1 MIKIIVD
8 SQELKNKILLESKFI
23 HDLECIDGY
32 DHSDKAS
39 TLMHIYMNPD
49 LIEVNQNKDED
60 SDLEEVLKKL
70 EGMKPSI
77 IQEYIDKQREINF
90 NINNQ
95 NKEDETNNI
104 KF

>member
-39 TLMHIYMNPD
+39 TLMHIYMNPV

-70 EGMKPSI
+70 KEMKPSI
-77 IQEYIDKQREINF
+77 IQEYIDRQREINF

-95 NKEDETNNI
+95 NEEDE
-104 KF
+104 

>member
-49 LIEVNQNKDED
+49 LIEVNQNKDGLD
-60 SDLEEVLKKL
+60 
-70 EGMKPSI
+70 
-77 IQEYIDKQREINF
+77 
-90 NINNQ
+90 NIY
-95 NKEDETNNI
+95 
-104 KF
+104 

>member
-95 NKEDETNNI
+95 NEEDE
-104 KF
+104 

>member
-32 DHSDKAS
+32 DHIDKAS

-49 LIEVNQNKDED
+49 LIEVRQKTE
-60 SDLEEVLKKL
+60 KY
-70 EGMKPSI
+70 GTP
-77 IQEYIDKQREINF
+77 
-90 NINNQ
+90 
-95 NKEDETNNI
+95 TI
-104 KF
+104 K